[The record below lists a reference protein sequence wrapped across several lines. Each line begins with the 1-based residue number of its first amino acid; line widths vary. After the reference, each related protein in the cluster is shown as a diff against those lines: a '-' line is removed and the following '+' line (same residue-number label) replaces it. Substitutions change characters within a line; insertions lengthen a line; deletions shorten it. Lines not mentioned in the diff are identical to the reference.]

1 MNNKSLV
8 VRNLTNEI
16 GTLKDV
22 DSYTFDGLE
31 VIVLRKNELSI
42 CDINLKCSQVF
53 NLSTFG
59 FEYTLV

>member
-22 DSYTFDGLE
+22 DSYTFDGLD

-42 CDINLKCSQVF
+42 CDINLKCS
-53 NLSTFG
+53 
-59 FEYTLV
+59 